1 LPRSLPSSRSVSPR
15 RDSERHHAPHAG
27 LFEPT
32 IDYVVVKIPRWNFE
46 KFPQADRT
54 LTTQMKSVGEV
65 MAIGR
70 TFKEAFMKGVRSLEL
85 GRTSL
90 LFAPAD
96 SDRLAGTTGI
106 SEAESDG
113 SLRKRLG
120 VPTDRRMW
128 DIFRALDRGWTV
140 ESVHEST
147 KIDPWF
153 LRQFAEIVDMR
164 QAAEAAGVGGMT
176 PEAMRRLKRAG
187 FGDAEIALAL
197 KTKEPMVREQ
207 LSQALEP
214 IYKRVDTCRGIRV
227 VHAVSLQPYE
237 STCEAN
243 PSTRPKVIRAPNRP
257 ARASSSTI
265 AAVTRPR
272 RSGGRPRDGDDQLQ
286 SRDGLDRLRHRRPP
300 VLPAAHL

>member
-1 LPRSLPSSRSVSPR
+1 FPIAKIAAKLALGYHLDEIPNDITRLTPAS
-15 RDSERHHAPHAG
+15 
-27 LFEPT
+27 FEPT

-85 GRTSL
+85 GRTGL

-96 SDRLAGTTGI
+96 SDREAGPPGI
-106 SEAESDG
+106 GAAESDG
-113 SLRKRLG
+113 ALRKRLG

-140 ESVHEST
+140 EQVHEST

-164 QAAEAAGVGGMT
+164 RAASKAGVDGLT
-176 PEAMRRLKRAG
+176 PEVTRRLKRAG

-197 KTKEPMVREQ
+197 KTTEPVVRARRA
-207 LSQALEP
+207 SQE
-214 IYKRVDTCRGIRV
+214 
-227 VHAVSLQPYE
+227 LQP
-237 STCEAN
+237 
-243 PSTRPKVIRAPNRP
+243 
-257 ARASSSTI
+257 
-265 AAVTRPR
+265 
-272 RSGGRPRDGDDQLQ
+272 
-286 SRDGLDRLRHRRPP
+286 
-300 VLPAAHL
+300 